1 MACVTFRASFREAR
15 SAGKVES
22 MLQNMT
28 EKNNKAADLRELRD
42 PDFCRAL
49 ARSLHE
55 SQDREIRFMEV
66 CGTHTMSIF
75 GSGLRSLMPRGLHH
89 VSGPG
94 CPVCVTHGSD
104 IAAFLELASTPE
116 VMLAS
121 FGDMLRVPGPDGK
134 SLKMAQAEGASV
146 RICYSPFEAVQL
158 AESHP
163 DREVVFLG
171 VGFETTAPAVAATM
185 EMARQKSLSN
195 FSLYSCHKLI
205 PPALE
210 ALVAQPGFRVDG
222 FLLPGHVSSV
232 IGTAPYRFL
241 AEDYG
246 IPSVVGGF
254 EPGDILQALLMLVR
268 RIRSAEPEV
277 DNEYSRAVKPEGNQR
292 AQEVMHRVF
301 EPRDALWRG
310 LGTIPASGLGLR
322 EEYAAM
328 DAERRF
334 FLSRSGGEDPPGCRC
349 GEVLQGAIRP
359 GECPLFG
366 RSCTPSS
373 PVGPCMVSSEGSC
386 AASYHYD
393 IDV

>member
-1 MACVTFRASFREAR
+1 
-15 SAGKVES
+15 
-22 MLQNMT
+22 MLQNMP
-28 EKNNKAADLRELRD
+28 EKNNKSTDMRELRD
-42 PDFCRAL
+42 PDFCRDL
-49 ARSLHE
+49 ARKLDDVL
-55 SQDREIRFMEV
+55 DREVRFMEV

-75 GSGLRSLMPRGLHH
+75 GSGLRSLMPAGLHH

-104 IAAFLELASTPE
+104 ISAFLELARTPG

-121 FGDMLRVPGPDGK
+121 FGDMLRVPGPGGE
-134 SLKMAQAEGASV
+134 SLKTAQADGASV

-171 VGFETTAPAVAATM
+171 VGFETTAPAVAATL
-185 EMARQKSLSN
+185 EMARSKALAN
-195 FSLYSCHKLI
+195 FSIYSCHKLI

-210 ALVAQPGFRVDG
+210 ALVNKPGIRVDG
-222 FLLPGHVSSV
+222 FLMPGHVSSV

-241 AEDYG
+241 ARDHG

-254 EPGDILQALLMLVR
+254 EPGDILQALLMLVN
-268 RIRSAEPEV
+268 RIKSDEPDV
-277 DNEYSRAVKPEGNQR
+277 DNQYSRAVKPEGNQR
-292 AQEVMHRVF
+292 ALEVMHRVF

-310 LGTIPASGLGLR
+310 LGTIPSSGLGLR
-322 EEYAAM
+322 EEYADM

-334 FLSRSGGEDPPGCRC
+334 SLSRTGGEDPPGCRC

-359 GECPLFG
+359 GDCPLFG

-393 IDV
+393 IDAL

>member
-1 MACVTFRASFREAR
+1 
-15 SAGKVES
+15 
-22 MLQNMT
+22 MLQNMS
-28 EKNNKAADLRELRD
+28 EKNNKSTDLRQLRD
-42 PDFCRAL
+42 PDFCRDL
-49 ARSLHE
+49 ARKLNDVL
-55 SQDREIRFMEV
+55 DREIRFMEV

-75 GSGLRSLMPRGLHH
+75 GSGLRGLMPAGLHH

-104 IAAFLELASTPE
+104 ISAFLELARTPG

-121 FGDMLRVPGPDGK
+121 FGDMLRVPGPGGE
-134 SLKMAQAEGASV
+134 SLKTAQADGASV

-171 VGFETTAPAVAATM
+171 VGFETTAPAVAATL
-185 EMARQKSLSN
+185 EMARSKGLAN
-195 FSLYSCHKLI
+195 FSVYSCHKLI

-210 ALVAQPGFRVDG
+210 ALVNKPGIRVDG

-232 IGTAPYRFL
+232 IGTDPYRFL
-241 AEDYG
+241 ARDHG
-246 IPSVVGGF
+246 IPAVVGGF
-254 EPGDILQALLMLVR
+254 EPGDILQALLMLVN
-268 RIRSAEPEV
+268 RIKSGEPDV
-277 DNEYSRAVKPEGNQR
+277 DNQYSRAVKPGGNQR
-292 AQEVMHRVF
+292 ALEVMHRVF
-301 EPRDALWRG
+301 EARDTLWRG
-310 LGTIPASGLGLR
+310 MGSIPFSGLGLR
-322 EEYAAM
+322 EEYADM

-334 FLSRSGGEDPPGCRC
+334 TLARIGGEDPPGCRC

-359 GECPLFG
+359 VDCPLFG
-366 RSCTPSS
+366 GSCTPSS

-393 IDV
+393 IDAL